1 MTTDLT
7 TNYMGLTLN
16 CPLIA
21 SSSGLTNDI
30 QRIQQMEGKG
40 IGAVVLK
47 SIFEE
52 QILAE
57 TDKLIQNNESEK
69 MQTFSSAFSNII
81 QSKSY
86 QYEEAYAYISNFARE
101 QTLADYLTFIK
112 EVKKTVNIPVI
123 ASINCVSAYNWYYF
137 ARRIEEA
144 GADAIELNIYLLP
157 TQLQTNGSSYE
168 KIYFEII
175 KAVRRQ
181 VSIPVA
187 LKLGFYF
194 SGLSKTIIELSNSG
208 INALVLFNRP
218 YTPDID
224 IDKFEITATNIYS
237 SEHDYAHTMRWLA
250 ILSGRLGCDLAAAT
264 GVHDYKSAIKQLLA
278 GADAI
283 QIASVLY
290 EKGLD
295 SIPEILNGIKSW
307 MEIKNFSKIS
317 DFKGKMNQINIENP
331 ASYERVQF
339 MKLYSKII

>member
-1 MTTDLT
+1 MTTDLST
-7 TNYMGLTLN
+7 KYMGLTLKS
-16 CPLIA
+16 PLIA
-21 SSSGLTNDI
+21 SSSGLTNDLH
-30 QRIQQMEGKG
+30 RIQEMEGKG

-57 TDKLIQNNESEK
+57 TEKLIQHNESEK
-69 MQTFSSAFSNII
+69 MQTFSGAFSNIV

-86 QYEEAYAYISNFARE
+86 QYEEAYAYISNFAKE
-101 QTLADYLTFIK
+101 QTLADYLTFIRD
-112 EVKKTVNIPVI
+112 VKKNVSIPII
-123 ASINCVSAYNWYYF
+123 ASINCVSSYNWHYF
-137 ARRIEEA
+137 ARRIQEA

-157 TQLQTNGSSYE
+157 TQLQTDGISYE
-168 KIYFEII
+168 KTYFEII
-175 KAVRRQ
+175 EAVKKQ
-181 VSIPVA
+181 VNIPVA

-194 SGLSKTIIELSNSG
+194 SGLSKTVIELSNSG
-208 INALVLFNRP
+208 IDALVLFNRP

-224 IDKFEITATNIYS
+224 IDKFEITATRIYS
-237 SEHDYAHTMRWLA
+237 SEYEYAHTMRWLA

-264 GVHDYKSAIKQLLA
+264 GVHDYKAAIKQLLA

-295 SIPEILNGIKSW
+295 AITEMLKGIKIW
-307 MEIKNFSKIS
+307 METKNYSCIS
-317 DFKGKMNQINIENP
+317 DFKGKMNQVNIENP